1 VTTAAVVLAAGDG
14 TRYLGDHPKLLAPF
28 RGSPL
33 VTWAVN
39 AAVAARFAEIIVV
52 AGAVDLGPLL
62 LPSRIVTNDRWAEG
76 QASSLRVGLAAAE
89 RSGHDAVVV
98 GLGDQ
103 PLVGADAWRA
113 VGGSTA
119 TPIAVATF
127 DGERRPP
134 VRLAAAVWPLVPRF
148 GDEGARV
155 LMRERPDLV
164 REIPCTGEPVDID
177 TLEDLAR
184 WS

>member
-1 VTTAAVVLAAGDG
+1 MTTAAVVLAAGDG

-28 RGSPL
+28 RGAPL

-39 AAVAARFAEIIVV
+39 AAVAARLDEVIVV
-52 AGAVDLGPLL
+52 AGAVDLAPLSL
-62 LPSRIVTNDRWAEG
+62 QGRIVTNDRWADG
-76 QASSLRVGLAAAE
+76 QATSLHVGLVAAE
-89 RSGHDAVVV
+89 QSGHDAVVI

-113 VGGSTA
+113 VAASSA

-155 LMRERPDLV
+155 LLRERPDLLS
-164 REIPCTGEPVDID
+164 EIPCTGEPVDID

>member
-14 TRYLGDHPKLLAPF
+14 TRYLGDHPKLLASF

-33 VTWAVN
+33 VTWAVR
-39 AAVAARFAEIIVV
+39 AAAEAELDDVIVV
-52 AGAVDLGPLL
+52 AGAVDLSSLS
-62 LPSRIVTNDRWAEG
+62 LPGRVVINDRWADG
-76 QASSLRVGLAAAE
+76 QATSLHLGIAVAE
-89 RSGHDAVVV
+89 RSGHDAVVI

-103 PLVGADAWRA
+103 PLVGAAAWRA
-113 VGGSTA
+113 VSASIA

-127 DGERRPP
+127 AGERRPP
-134 VRLAAAVWPLVPRF
+134 VRLAAAVWPLVPAS
-148 GDEGARV
+148 GDEGARG

-164 REIPCTGEPVDID
+164 SEIPCTGEPVDID